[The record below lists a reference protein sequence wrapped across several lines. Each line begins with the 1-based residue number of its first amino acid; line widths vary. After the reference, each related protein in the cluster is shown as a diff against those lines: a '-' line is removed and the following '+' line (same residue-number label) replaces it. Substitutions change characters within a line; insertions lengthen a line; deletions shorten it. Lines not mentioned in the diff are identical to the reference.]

1 MFKVKKQKL
10 LLIAEIVWMIAG
22 FNVTRLGI
30 LAYKLVNKKTYLYVL
45 SIVIFLIFGR
55 LFYKMTKKHTKR
67 ILNYEEYRQ
76 FWNFFDLKS
85 YIIMFFMM
93 GGGIALREFKLVS
106 NNFIAFFYTG
116 LGIALGFAGTVFIKN
131 YIHQKK
137 YKKM

>member
-1 MFKVKKQKL
+1 MFKVKKEKL
-10 LLIAEIVWMIAG
+10 LLIAGIVWIIAG

-30 LAYKLVNKKTYLYVL
+30 LAYKLVNKKTYLYIL
-45 SIVIFLIFGR
+45 SIAIFLIFGN

-67 ILNYEEYRQ
+67 ILNYEEYRP

-85 YIIMFFMM
+85 YIIMFFMI
-93 GGGIALREFKLVS
+93 GGGIVLREFKLVP

-116 LGIALGFAGTVFIKN
+116 LGIALGFSGTVFIKN